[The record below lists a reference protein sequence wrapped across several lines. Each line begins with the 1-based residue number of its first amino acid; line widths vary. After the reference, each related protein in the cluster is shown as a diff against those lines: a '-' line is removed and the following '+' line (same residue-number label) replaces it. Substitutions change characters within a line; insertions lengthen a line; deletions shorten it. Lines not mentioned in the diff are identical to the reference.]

1 MRRAPSRAFGAALLA
16 LGLLWPGPVGAQ
28 DGPLCLPSA
37 RRLSGEW
44 TTTETVDAENSSLW
58 RGSLRLLQRG
68 TQVVGRWEPP
78 GGEPERL
85 VAGRFEGG
93 VLRLSQRGSPGLP
106 VAGVAPAPGRT
117 LLLTLSSDGAV
128 LSGRW
133 SEREG
138 RGEEGGQSSRLAG
151 RGGDLFASGQAGCG
165 DTGGPAPG
173 QPFSTPEDAGPAIP
187 GSCARWDLNGVW
199 EAGVEPDSGPPARL
213 WLLQDGASLIGWY
226 ETGLTSVDPAPAA
239 GSLPARLEDVAGAAA
254 TAPLWMV
261 DGDVRGAV
269 VRLTQYAGDGL
280 RLPRTLVLDGTGERL
295 SGPWPPGFGPPE
307 TEVLAGRATCA
318 VAP

>member
-1 MRRAPSRAFGAALLA
+1 VRRTLIRAFGAALLVP
-16 LGLLWPGPVGAQ
+16 GLLGPGPVGAQ
-28 DGPLCLPSA
+28 DGPFCLPSA

-68 TQVVGRWEPP
+68 AQVVGRWEPP

-106 VAGVAPAPGRT
+106 AAGVAPAPVRT

-138 RGEEGGQSSRLAG
+138 RG
-151 RGGDLFASGQAGCG
+151 GDLFASGQAGCG
-165 DTGGPAPG
+165 DTGGPAQGLPL
-173 QPFSTPEDAGPAIP
+173 STTEEAGPAIP
-187 GSCARWDLNGVW
+187 GSCARWDLNGIW
-199 EAGVEPDSGPPARL
+199 EAGLEPDSGPPARL

-239 GSLPARLEDVAGAAA
+239 GGLPARLEDVAGAAA

-269 VRLTQYAGDGL
+269 VRLTQFAGDGL